1 MKNVTLILGAVLAM
15 ASQSCGQKKTT
26 KDVPQAIIKSF
37 TEMFPNAYK
46 VAWEKENEMEW
57 EAEFDQYGKEY
68 SANFANDGSWLET
81 EYELGTSDLPSAV
94 QNTLDSE
101 FSDYEIKEA
110 ELSET
115 SEGVKFEFEL
125 EKGETEIE
133 VTIHAAGLIISQV
146 SKAENDKD

>member
-1 MKNVTLILGAVLAM
+1 
-15 ASQSCGQKKTT
+15 
-26 KDVPQAIIKSF
+26 
-37 TEMFPNAYK
+37 MFPNAYK

>member
-1 MKNVTLILGAVLAM
+1 MR
-15 ASQSCGQKKTT
+15 SKKTT

-110 ELSET
+110 EL
-115 SEGVKFEFEL
+115 
-125 EKGETEIE
+125 
-133 VTIHAAGLIISQV
+133 
-146 SKAENDKD
+146 